1 MLNFA
6 VCCQSESLEHPIRR
20 GKNLWWHL
28 GVVGCITV
36 SMQEAIKATRLGF
49 TAGTIDV
56 ENLVPFERLLFRA
69 TRGNMFLR
77 SSEVG
82 AITDPNTNK
91 LKQKAVFVV
100 FYAGER
106 AKLKITKV
114 RTLLAAP
121 GRSWPLQHDGL
132 TQHDKAL
139 LALCATV

>member
-1 MLNFA
+1 VELR
-6 VCCQSESLEHPIRR
+6 SGGL
-20 GKNLWWHL
+20 K
-28 GVVGCITV
+28 VVGCITV
-36 SMQEAIKATRLGF
+36 SMQEVVKATRLGF

-82 AITDPNTNK
+82 AIMDPNTNK

-114 RTLLAAP
+114 RSLLTAPGHSWPLLATP
-121 GRSWPLQHDGL
+121 GRSWPL
-132 TQHDKAL
+132 
-139 LALCATV
+139 LAAPK